1 MSEEER
7 KLLTEGM
14 EKSVE
19 KIQLEVLK
27 AIKNTKQITK
37 TPSKRLVDRVQE
49 VSTFQLRFGA
59 YLTER
64 PFVF

>member
-37 TPSKRLVDRVQE
+37 TPSERLVTRVQE
-49 VSTFQLRFGA
+49 VLAF
-59 YLTER
+59 
-64 PFVF
+64 